1 MEYLLWGASW
11 RSALLAALIALV
23 LRGGRIR
30 SAQAQHLIWL
40 SVLLTMLALPFWLGL
55 GLRLSLPVF
64 APLPQGT
71 IFNEPAVPDALP
83 PLPEARNARTQKTN
97 PPIVATLEPQPSTT
111 ATMAWTWPW
120 PRLAFA
126 VYLLGLAIVLA
137 RLLSGVW
144 QARQLVRH
152 AQPCA
157 TVGADVWESRACASP
172 VTVGWL
178 RPRIVLPANETE
190 RWQSWPAQK
199 LDAVLIHERAHI
211 QRHDPLIHLLAL
223 VNRAVFWFHPLA
235 WWLARKLSDL
245 AETACDAAVLQ
256 RGHAQADYAE
266 YLIELARSV
275 QQAGR
280 RVRMP
285 GTAMA
290 DGSLA
295 TRIEHILQGL
305 PSTSLSRWRA
315 GALALTSL
323 ALIVLVAACQL
334 VQKQKPAAG
343 QASMNEQ
350 LHKRAEEHQQG
361 ERERQ
366 ALEAEVKQLTPE
378 QAQALLDQIKADP
391 SDKKRVLKL
400 VRYYQHKVDVPRLV
414 ALTHWFIEHQPE
426 TIWAWNINP
435 AWDQAGYDKGKALWL
450 AHLKR
455 KPVAAAVYRNAA
467 RYLEG
472 GDKPLAEQI
481 LLEAQQVHP
490 EAPQTHP
497 LEKWSMDLGMHY
509 AQVLLGSVGP
519 VAEYNVL
526 RELSMAEAHGKYA
539 QAVRA
544 KLAQATDADVL
555 LQTAQYMG
563 DWGSRWAWRKDNPL
577 DFDVLAP
584 AQLLNEHALTL
595 QPASEKA
602 LRQKFRLD
610 EMATALRLRN
620 LAIEQ
625 LSPADR
631 MRKLRNELSSLRPNQ
646 TAEAENKARQLLA
659 LAQQQPHDPEASNAI
674 YRANLVL
681 GQRALQRNDKRQA
694 AQHLLAASAVTPTDW
709 FRYEYV
715 DMTLARQLVDW
726 GEREAVAQY
735 LERFAPINQARGAA
749 MTQWAVQLRQGLNPD
764 LLPFTFN

>member
-11 RSALLAALIALV
+11 RSALLAVLIALV
-23 LRGGRIR
+23 LRVGRIR

-40 SVLLTMLALPFWLGL
+40 SVLLTMLALPAWLGL
-55 GLRLSLPVF
+55 GLRLSLPVL
-64 APLPQGT
+64 APSPSAT
-71 IFNEPAVPDALP
+71 TSNELAVLSPLP
-83 PLPEARNARTQKTN
+83 PLPEERNAHTQKTN
-97 PPIVATLEPQPSTT
+97 PPVVTTLEAQPSTIVT
-111 ATMAWTWPW
+111 TWTW

-126 VYLLGLAIVLA
+126 VYLLGLAIMLA
-137 RLLSGVW
+137 RLLSGAW
-144 QARQLVRH
+144 QAHQLARN

-157 TVGADVWESRACASP
+157 TVGTDMWESTACASP

-190 RWQSWPAQK
+190 RWQSWSAQK

-211 QRHDPLIHLLAL
+211 QRHDPLIRMLAL

-266 YLIELARSV
+266 YLIELARAV
-275 QQAGR
+275 QQAGG
-280 RVRMP
+280 RVRML

-295 TRIEHILQGL
+295 TRLEHILQGL

-315 GALALTSL
+315 SALAFISL
-323 ALIVLVAACQL
+323 SLIVLVVACQL
-334 VQKQKPAAG
+334 VQKQKPATA
-343 QASMNEQ
+343 QVSMNEQ
-350 LHKRAEEHQQG
+350 LHKRAEENQQG

-400 VRYYQHKVDVPRLV
+400 VRYYQHKIDVPGLV

-426 TIWAWNINP
+426 TLWVWNINP
-435 AWDQAGYDKGKALWL
+435 AWDRVGYDKGKALWL

-455 KPVAAAVYRNAA
+455 KPVSAAVYRNAA

-481 LLEAQQVHP
+481 LLEAQQ
-490 EAPQTHP
+490 THP
-497 LEKWSMDLGMHY
+497 QENWSMDLGMHY

-555 LQTAQYMG
+555 FQTAQWTG
-563 DWGSRWAWRKDNPL
+563 NWAAHWLWRKNNPI
-577 DFDVLAP
+577 DFDVLAL
-584 AQLLNEHALTL
+584 AQSHNERALTL

-602 LRQKFRLD
+602 LRQKLRLD
-610 EMATALRLRN
+610 EMATALRIRN
-620 LAIEQ
+620 VAIEQ
-625 LSPADR
+625 LNPVDR
-631 MRKLRNELSSLRPNQ
+631 MRKLRNELSSLHPNL
-646 TAEAENKARQLLA
+646 TDKHETKARELMRLA
-659 LAQQQPHDPEASNAI
+659 IQQKKEPESINAI
-674 YRANLVL
+674 HYTNLVL
-681 GQRALQRNDKRQA
+681 GQRALQRGDKRQA
-694 AQHLLAASAVTPTDW
+694 ARHLLAASAVPPTDLL
-709 FRYEYV
+709 RYGLV
-715 DMTLARQLVDW
+715 NMTLARQLVDW

-735 LERFAPINQARGAA
+735 LERFAPINQARGAE
-749 MTQWAVQLRQGLNPD
+749 MTQWAAQLRQGLNPD
-764 LLPFTFN
+764 LLPFHFN

>member
-1 MEYLLWGASW
+1 MEHLLWGASW

-23 LRGGRIR
+23 LRRGRIR

-40 SVLLTMLALPFWLGL
+40 SVLLTMLALPIWLGL
-55 GLRLSLPVF
+55 GLRLSLPVL
-64 APLPQGT
+64 APPPQIT
-71 IFNEPAVPDALP
+71 TFTESAMPSALP
-83 PLPEARNARTQKTN
+83 PLLEAHNAVTQKTN
-97 PPIVATLEPQPSTT
+97 PPAVVTHEAQPPTT
-111 ATMAWTWPW
+111 VPTTWTWP
-120 PRLAFA
+120 RLTFA
-126 VYLLGLAIVLA
+126 VYLLGLTVMLA

-144 QARQLVRH
+144 QARKLARQ

-157 TVGADVWESRACASP
+157 TLGADVRESAACVSP

-178 RPRIVLPANETE
+178 RPLIALPANETE
-190 RWQSWPAQK
+190 HWQCWPVQK

-211 QRHDPLIHLLAL
+211 RRRDPLIHLLAL
-223 VNRAVFWFHPLA
+223 VNRTVFWFHPLA
-235 WWLARKLSDL
+235 WWLAHKLSDL

-275 QQAGR
+275 HQAGG
-280 RVRMP
+280 RVRML

-295 TRIEHILQGL
+295 TRIEHILRGQ

-315 GALALTSL
+315 GALAFTSL
-323 ALIVLVAACQL
+323 TLIVLIAACQL
-334 VQKQKPAAG
+334 VQKQKPATG

-350 LHKRAEEHQQG
+350 LHKRAEENQKW

-400 VRYYQHKVDVPRLV
+400 VRYYQHKVDVPGLV

-426 TIWAWNINP
+426 ALWVWNINP
-435 AWDQAGYDKGKALWL
+435 AWDRAGYDKGKALWL

-455 KPVAAAVYRNAA
+455 KPVSVAVYRNAA

-481 LLEAQQVHP
+481 LLEAQQ
-490 EAPQTHP
+490 THSQ
-497 LEKWSMDLGMHY
+497 ENWSTDLGAHY

-526 RELSMAEAHGKYA
+526 REFSMEEAHGKYA

-544 KLAQATDADVL
+544 KLAQATEADVL
-555 LQTAQYMG
+555 FQTAQYV
-563 DWGSRWAWRKDNPL
+563 SRWPMNWLWRKDNPI
-577 DFDVLAP
+577 DFDVLAL
-584 AQLLNEHALTL
+584 AQSLNDRALLL
-595 QPASEKA
+595 QPTSEKT

-610 EMATALRLRN
+610 EMATALRIRN
-620 LAIEQ
+620 IAPEQ

-631 MRKLRNELSSLRPNQ
+631 MWKLRNELSSLRPNQ
-646 TAEAENKARQLLA
+646 TAEAENKARELLA
-659 LAQQQPHDPEASNAI
+659 LAQQQPNDLEVNNAI

-681 GQRALQRNDKRQA
+681 GQRALQRNDKHQA
-694 AQHLLAASAVTPTDW
+694 AQHLLAASTVVPTDLL
-709 FRYEYV
+709 RYDSV

-726 GEREAVAQY
+726 GEREAVALY
-735 LERFAPINQARGAA
+735 LERLAPVNQARSSE
-749 MTQWAVQLRQGLNPD
+749 MTQWAAQLRQGLNPD
-764 LLPFTFN
+764 LLPFHFN